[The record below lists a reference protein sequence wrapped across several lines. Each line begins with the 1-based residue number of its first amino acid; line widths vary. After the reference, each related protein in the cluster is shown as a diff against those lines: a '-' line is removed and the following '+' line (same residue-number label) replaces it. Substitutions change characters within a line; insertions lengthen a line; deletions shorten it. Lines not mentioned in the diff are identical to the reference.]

1 MTPLASF
8 LAIRWFPNVNQKV
21 REALLILAGAL
32 WVALFAQVRIPLPFT
47 PVPIT
52 GQTFAVLLIGT
63 ALGAQRGAAALVLY
77 LSMGLSGLPVF
88 AGGTGGVEH
97 LAGPTGGYL
106 IGFVLA
112 AYVIGRMAERGLERT
127 IHTSFLPFLVGTGII
142 YLAGVSWLALYIGLP
157 AAIEKGLLPFLIGDV
172 LKLLLASIAVPSAW
186 KLAQGIAPRG
196 EMG

>member
-8 LAIRWFPNVNQKV
+8 LAARWFPNVNQKV
-21 REALLILAGAL
+21 REALLIITGAL

-52 GQTFAVLLIGT
+52 GQTFAVLLIGA
-63 ALGAQRGAAALVLY
+63 ALGAQRGTAALLLY

-88 AGGTGGVEH
+88 AGGTGGLAH

-112 AYVIGRMAERGLERT
+112 TYVIGRMAERGLERT
-127 IHTSFLPFLVGTGII
+127 IRTSLLPFLLGTAII
-142 YLAGVSWLALYIGLP
+142 SLSGVSWLAIYLGP
-157 AAIEKGLLPFLIGDV
+157 VAAVQKGLLPFLIGDA
-172 LKLLLASIAVPSAW
+172 LKLLLAALALPAAW
-186 KLAQGIAPRG
+186 KLAQGISLGA
-196 EMG
+196 

>member
-8 LAIRWFPNVNQKV
+8 LAARWFPNVNQKV
-21 REALLILAGAL
+21 REALLIITGAL

-52 GQTFAVLLIGT
+52 GQTFAVLLIGA
-63 ALGAQRGAAALVLY
+63 ALGAQRGTAALLLY

-88 AGGTGGVEH
+88 AGGTGGLAH

-112 AYVIGRMAERGLERT
+112 TYVIGHMAERGLERT
-127 IHTSFLPFLVGTGII
+127 IRTSFLPFLLGTGII
-142 YLAGVSWLALYIGLP
+142 YLAGVSWLAIYLGP
-157 AAIEKGLLPFLIGDV
+157 VAAVQKGLLPFLIGDA
-172 LKLLLASIAVPSAW
+172 LKLLLAALALPAAW
-186 KLAQGIAPRG
+186 KLAQGISPRA
-196 EMG
+196 